1 MKRNSYILLIIAC
14 VAFALSGCHG
24 EKKKSITEQ
33 EEEYFQKPTMTL
45 TQADTTEVLSQVE
58 RYLSLLQ
65 DKNYDDALGMLYFL
79 NKDSIQAL
87 PDFMVE
93 DYKEI
98 YPRYHGIRY
107 EIDRM
112 TFLNE
117 KDNEVVY
124 TVTFFDLKP
133 GDKVLPNKKSFTLK
147 PVRRA
152 GKWYL
157 TLADTQTDTNAL
169 NGRGTEIVH

>member
-1 MKRNSYILLIIAC
+1 MKRNSYILLIIAFM
-14 VAFALSGCHG
+14 AFALSACHG
-24 EKKKSITEQ
+24 DKKKTVSEQ

-45 TQADTTEVLSQVE
+45 TQADTTEVLSQVQ

-65 DKNYDDALGMLYFL
+65 EKNYDDALGMLYFL
-79 NKDSIQAL
+79 NKDSIQVL
-87 PDFMVE
+87 PAYMVE
-93 DYKEI
+93 QYKEI
-98 YPRYHGIRY
+98 YPRYHGVRY

-124 TVTFFDLKP
+124 TVILFDLKP

-147 PVRRA
+147 PVRRD

-157 TLADTQTDTNAL
+157 TLADTQSDTNVL

>member
-1 MKRNSYILLIIAC
+1 MIIAC
-14 VAFALSGCHG
+14 LVFGLSACQGD
-24 EKKKSITEQ
+24 KKKTVQEQ
-33 EEEYFQKPTMTL
+33 EEEYFQKPRMSL
-45 TQADTTEVLSQVE
+45 TQADTTEVLAQVE

-65 DKNYDDALGMLYFL
+65 DKDYDDALGMLYFL

-87 PDFMVE
+87 SAAMVE
-93 DYKEI
+93 QYKEV

-107 EIDRM
+107 EIERM

-147 PVRRA
+147 PVRRD

-157 TLADTQTDTNAL
+157 TLADTQSDTNVL